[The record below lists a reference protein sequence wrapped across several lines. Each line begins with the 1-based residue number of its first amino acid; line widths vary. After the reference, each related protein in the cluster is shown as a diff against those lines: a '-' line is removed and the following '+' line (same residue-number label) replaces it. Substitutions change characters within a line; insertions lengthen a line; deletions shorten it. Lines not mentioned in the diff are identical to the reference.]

1 MGKKFVCFCEDLTE
15 EDVLEAIRVG
25 YDDIESLK
33 RYAGFSTGPCQGK
46 TCMLQVLRLLATE
59 KTPETLRPTPDHP
72 KATARPSSARCLSGE
87 RGKVKVVVIGAGIL
101 GLSIAYNLAKRG
113 ADVTVLEKQ
122 YPGSG
127 LSVRAIGAVHSQ
139 WKNEPDIRLA
149 KKNRELM
156 NQLSAELN
164 FNIPF
169 RRDGHLMVATR
180 KEQLGELESN
190 AKLQRSLGVDTNV
203 LTPEEIESHYP
214 FLDVSSIVGGTFS
227 KGDGPVHPFSVV
239 YGFWNGLEKHKGKLT
254 KPTAVT
260 ALHAKDHRICS
271 AETSNGP
278 VEADT
283 YVVAAGTG
291 SREILRSVGLDVPTE
306 LVKQEML
313 ATEPLRFFLGPMI
326 QEYPEGIS
334 FTQSLRGEIVCELP
348 TTGRKFARITRPH
361 WNSLRRLRLNSS
373 ALCPRCGMSKCLDL
387 GRGLVETT
395 RDSEP
400 VVGRCG
406 YDNLWVAFADSG
418 KAVMFAPVIGELMA
432 EQIMSG
438 QTNPDLETY
447 SPARLLPKLDVHR
460 PTKIS

>member
-1 MGKKFVCFCEDLTE
+1 
-15 EDVLEAIRVG
+15 
-25 YDDIESLK
+25 
-33 RYAGFSTGPCQGK
+33 
-46 TCMLQVLRLLATE
+46 
-59 KTPETLRPTPDHP
+59 
-72 KATARPSSARCLSGE
+72 
-87 RGKVKVVVIGAGIL
+87 VKVVVIGAGIL

-139 WKNEPDIRLA
+139 WNNEPDIRLA

-190 AKLQRSLGVDTNV
+190 AKLQRSLGVETNV
-203 LTPEEIESHYP
+203 LTPEEIENHYP

-254 KPTAVT
+254 KPTALT
-260 ALHAKDHRICS
+260 ALRAKDHRICS

-348 TTGRKFARITRPH
+348 TTGKEVRKDNSTTLEFLEKAATELIRFMPALRDVKVLRP
-361 WNSLRRLRLNSS
+361 W
-373 ALCPRCGMSKCLDL
+373 A
-387 GRGLVETT
+387 GLVETT
-395 RDSEP
+395 RDFEP
-400 VVGRCG
+400 VVGRCV

>member
-1 MGKKFVCFCEDLTE
+1 M
-15 EDVLEAIRVG
+15 
-25 YDDIESLK
+25 
-33 RYAGFSTGPCQGK
+33 
-46 TCMLQVLRLLATE
+46 
-59 KTPETLRPTPDHP
+59 
-72 KATARPSSARCLSGE
+72 
-87 RGKVKVVVIGAGIL
+87 KVVVIGAGIL

-113 ADVTVLEKQ
+113 ADVTVIEKQ

-139 WKNEPDIRLA
+139 WKKESDIRLA

-156 NQLSAELN
+156 NHLSAELN

-169 RRDGHLMVATR
+169 RRDGHLMVATD
-180 KEQLGELESN
+180 KEHLWELECN
-190 AKLQRSLGVDTNV
+190 AKLQRSLGVDTRV

-214 FLDVSSIVGGTFS
+214 FLDVSSIMGGTFS
-227 KGDGPVHPFSVV
+227 KGDGPVHPFSIVD
-239 YGFWNGLEKHKGKLT
+239 GFWNGLEKHKGQLT
-254 KPTAVT
+254 KPTTVT
-260 ALHAKDHRICS
+260 ALHVKDHRISS

-306 LVKQEML
+306 LLKQEML

-326 QEYPEGIS
+326 QEYPDGIC

-348 TTGRKFARITRPH
+348 TTGENVRKDNSTTLEFLEKIAAELIRFMPALRDVKVLRP
-361 WNSLRRLRLNSS
+361 W
-373 ALCPRCGMSKCLDL
+373 A
-387 GRGLVETT
+387 GLVETT

-400 VVGRCG
+400 VVGRCM

-438 QTNPDLETY
+438 QTNPDLATY
-447 SPARLLPKLDVHR
+447 SPARFSP
-460 PTKIS
+460 